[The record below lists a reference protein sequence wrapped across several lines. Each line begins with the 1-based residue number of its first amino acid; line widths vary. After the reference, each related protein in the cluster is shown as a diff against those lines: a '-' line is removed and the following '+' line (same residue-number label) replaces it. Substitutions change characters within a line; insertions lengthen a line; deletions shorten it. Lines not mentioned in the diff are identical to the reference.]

1 MNELDPSAAA
11 RSPSAPQWH
20 LHIPPETYGP
30 YSLQQLRDYAR
41 EGRMNADTLVW
52 SEGADGWTRAGDQ
65 AALRALFGSAAPAR
79 PTPPAVPAASPAR
92 AAVSASPYVLGA
104 SGALSVS
111 EAGGA
116 VVTAQNNA
124 FTATQNNAFGAPP
137 TGPRM
142 GFGEAVRTCLMAKY
156 IVFQGRAPRAE
167 FWWFGLFVFI
177 VTAVVYSITGWLA
190 FASSSEGS
198 MSIAGYLALAI
209 AALIVL
215 AFAIPGIAVSVR
227 RLHDLGWSGWWYLA
241 QFIPVVGGIV
251 ALVMFIGFMMRGNVG
266 PNRFGPD
273 PLADSL

>member
-52 SEGADGWTRAGDQ
+52 SEGADGWARAGDQ
-65 AALRALFGSAAPAR
+65 AALKALFGSAAPAR
-79 PTPPAVPAASPAR
+79 PSPPAAPTASPAR
-92 AAVSASPYVLGA
+92 AAASASPYVLGA

-124 FTATQNNAFGAPP
+124 FTATQNNAFVAPP

-177 VTAVVYSITGWLA
+177 VLAIIYSIAGWLA
-190 FASSSEGS
+190 VATMSDGA
-198 MSIAGYLALAI
+198 MSIVGDLAI
-209 AALIVL
+209 GVAALIVL
-215 AFAIPGIAVSVR
+215 AFFLPGLAVTVR
-227 RLHDLGWSGWWYLA
+227 RLHDLGYSGWWYLA
-241 QFIPVVGGIV
+241 QLIPIVGGIIGI
-251 ALVMFIGFMMRGNVG
+251 VMLIGFMMRGNIG
-266 PNRFGPD
+266 SNRFGPD
-273 PLADSL
+273 PLAENF